1 MCNRLGCPLA
11 FPGPHFEYNGHM
23 VNIMNLFTTS
33 IDTSPEVKQPKGLP

>member
-1 MCNRLGCPLA
+1 
-11 FPGPHFEYNGHM
+11 M